1 MAPGARSRPTIA
13 VVGGGIAGLAA
24 AWELVA
30 GSPVDRGVPDGSGT
44 GSGDDGGEDSDGV
57 TGTGPRVVV
66 FEADA
71 RFGGKLRAETI
82 GDRRVDVAA
91 DAFLARRPEATGLC
105 DELGLTDQ
113 LVPMGAS
120 GASIWARHRLR
131 PMPDGLNLGVPTRW
145 WPLARS
151 GILGPTES
159 ARVLKDL
166 VLPHLGTGQQFGD
179 ETVGEIVG
187 RRLGRPVVERMADPL
202 IGGINAG
209 NVDQLSAAATF
220 PVLIA
225 ASHQS
230 GSLMRRLGGALASAA
245 RSGPGPG
252 TPVFWSLPGSTASL
266 VDALTGALVARG
278 VTFRAGTPVEAVDR
292 NTVGPGGASRWA
304 LALGPSGPASGHSD
318 RSDQSDHPEFDGVIL
333 ATPAPRA
340 AVLLAPHAPAAAGL
354 LSGIH
359 YASVAVVTLSLPEGS
374 VGAPLIGTGFLV
386 PRTSTVDGRL
396 ALITGCTYLGRKW
409 PHLARSGEELIRAS
423 VGRFGDDR
431 FAVLDDDG
439 LIAAVLGEL
448 GALLDVRGEPVDAMV
463 TRWDEAFP
471 QYEVGHLIRVGQI
484 EEGVAILPGMAVAG
498 AALRGVGIPACI
510 GSGRAAARR
519 VLASLALQAA
529 TGAAPTGHPPGP

>member
-1 MAPGARSRPTIA
+1 VSAAAPGTRSRPTVA

-30 GSPVDRGVPDGSGT
+30 GAAGPGGDGPVPG
-44 GSGDDGGEDSDGV
+44 
-57 TGTGPRVVV
+57 VVV
-66 FEADA
+66 FEADD

-105 DELGLTDQ
+105 DELGLTDE

-166 VLPHLGTGQQFGD
+166 VVPHFGTGQGFGD
-179 ETVGEIVG
+179 QTVGEIVG
-187 RRLGRPVVERMADPL
+187 GRLGRPVVERMADPL

-209 NVDQLSAAATF
+209 SVDRLSAAATF
-220 PVLIA
+220 PVLMA

-230 GSLMRRLGGALASAA
+230 GSLMRRLGVALAAAA

-252 TPVFWSLPGSTASL
+252 TPVFWSLADSTASL
-266 VDALTGALVARG
+266 IDALTGALTARG
-278 VTFRAGTPVEAVDR
+278 VTFRAATPVEAVDR
-292 NTVGPGGASRWA
+292 RTGSPEGRTRWA
-304 LALGPSGPASGHSD
+304 LSLGSPGSAPGHPD
-318 RSDQSDHPEFDGVIL
+318 RPDHPDRPEFDGVIL

-340 AVLLAPHAPAAAGL
+340 AVLLAPHAPSAAGL
-354 LSGIH
+354 LSGIG

-374 VGAPLIGTGFLV
+374 VGAPLRGTGFLV
-386 PRTSTVDGRL
+386 PRTSTLDGRP

-409 PHLARSGEELIRAS
+409 PHLARPGQELIRAS

-431 FAVLDDDG
+431 FASLDDDG

-448 GALLDVRGEPVDAMV
+448 GALLDVRGQPLDAVV
-463 TRWDEAFP
+463 TRWNGAFP
-471 QYEVGHLIRVGQI
+471 QYEVGHLIRVGRI
-484 EEGVAILPGMAVAG
+484 EEDVAGLPGLAVAG

-519 VLASLALQAA
+519 VLASLALPSDA
-529 TGAAPTGHPPGP
+529 GSAPTGHAPGP